1 MPEPGCSA
9 RWSASQASRCCGVFS
24 WTTPS
29 RSDSRSRVPR
39 WTRTCESV
47 GAVGVHAQLLG
58 DVVGHPGVGGR
69 GGREHRDPRRQLG
82 EQRAE
87 AAVVGAEVVAPVG
100 DAVGLVDH
108 QQAAGR
114 GEPGQHLVAEAR
126 VVEPLR
132 ADQQDV
138 DLAGLDLV
146 VDRLPL
152 VDVGGVDRD
161 RADAG
166 PLRRRDL
173 VAHQREQRADDH
185 GRSRAR
191 LAQQLG
197 RDEVDRR
204 LAPPGALHDQR
215 PAGVDGERL
224 DGGPLVLAQ
233 HGVVPSD
240 ERREVALGRLARGA
254 SYVVRDGGGGCHG
267 PCLPTATDAR
277 APGRGPAWTARGPAQ
292 RAAVLHEAV
301 DVDARP
307 AGRPRRLR
315 RGQVGGDED
324 LRLDRA
330 VGVGVLLLEGRLA
343 RRRSRRSRPSPGR

>member
-9 RWSASQASRCCGVFS
+9 RWSASQASRCCGVLR
-24 WTTPS
+24 WTTPR

-39 WTRTCESV
+39 WTRTCESR

-69 GGREHRDPRRQLG
+69 GGREHRDARRQLG
-82 EQRAE
+82 EERAE

-114 GEPGQHLVAEAR
+114 REPRQHLVAEAG

-132 ADQQDV
+132 AHEQDV

-166 PLRRRDL
+166 TLRRGDL
-173 VAHQREQRADDH
+173 VAHQREQRADDD
-185 GRSRAR
+185 GRPRAR

-204 LAPPGALHDQR
+204 LAPPGALHDER
-215 PAGVDGERL
+215 AAGVDGERL

-233 HGVVPSD
+233 HGVVPAD
-240 ERREVALGRLARGA
+240 EGLEVALGRLPRGE
-254 SYVVRDGGGGCHG
+254 
-267 PCLPTATDAR
+267 P
-277 APGRGPAWTARGPAQ
+277 
-292 RAAVLHEAV
+292 
-301 DVDARP
+301 
-307 AGRPRRLR
+307 
-315 RGQVGGDED
+315 
-324 LRLDRA
+324 
-330 VGVGVLLLEGRLA
+330 
-343 RRRSRRSRPSPGR
+343 